1 MTAIRSKKEVLWVF
15 KSLILCYCPSDRNLR
30 EKWRERGV
38 EMDLTR
44 LRVNGKRKDWSWD
57 ILKIIV
63 LKE

>member
-1 MTAIRSKKEVLWVF
+1 MF
-15 KSLILCYCPSDRNLR
+15 KSLILCYCPSDLNLR

-44 LRVNGKRKDWSWD
+44 LRVNRKRKDWSWD